1 MSDFDSHIDA
11 IQNLARA
18 VIEISQVDV
27 PELEVTDE
35 MIIEEEDSSWYE
47 LEQDEAWWN
56 AWCEIYDIVVEKF
69 GSPDIPDNQIRPEV
83 EPHRQ
88 YDSVRVK
95 NQWISL
101 RVSVY
106 ADGHVRVLA
115 EYNNGDDKSWAILFD
130 SDASEADAIDI
141 GREVASAE
149 QTIIALNTGSCAETL
164 DYWQTQLSPAKWTQR
179 RWSDVRGV
187 GRQTVSDRK
196 NAAEE
201 TLYKTKE

>member
-69 GSPDIPDNQIRPEV
+69 GSPDIPDNQIRPE
-83 EPHRQ
+83 E
-88 YDSVRVK
+88 
-95 NQWISL
+95 
-101 RVSVY
+101 
-106 ADGHVRVLA
+106 
-115 EYNNGDDKSWAILFD
+115 
-130 SDASEADAIDI
+130 I
-141 GREVASAE
+141 GRAHV
-149 QTIIALNTGSCAETL
+149 
-164 DYWQTQLSPAKWTQR
+164 
-179 RWSDVRGV
+179 
-187 GRQTVSDRK
+187 
-196 NAAEE
+196 
-201 TLYKTKE
+201 